1 MLKYRVVSRKNP
13 IDKSVKF
20 YAQQTP
26 VAPVTLDELCQ
37 EISHSTTAT
46 EGDVALVLKEA
57 VVHII
62 NHLLNGRSVRL
73 GDLGSFR
80 TTISSKGAA
89 EAKKFDPSNIRGV
102 RCRWT
107 RSSRIR
113 RAFQLTDG
121 RVKIMKE

>member
-1 MLKYRVVSRKNP
+1 MLKYKIVPRKNP
-13 IDKSVKF
+13 IDKTVKY
-20 YAQQTP
+20 YALQAP

-80 TTISSKGAA
+80 TTIASKGA
-89 EAKKFDPSNIRGV
+89 EKLEKFEPSNITGV

-113 RAFQLTDG
+113 RAFRLTDG
-121 RVKIMKE
+121 RVKFSKE